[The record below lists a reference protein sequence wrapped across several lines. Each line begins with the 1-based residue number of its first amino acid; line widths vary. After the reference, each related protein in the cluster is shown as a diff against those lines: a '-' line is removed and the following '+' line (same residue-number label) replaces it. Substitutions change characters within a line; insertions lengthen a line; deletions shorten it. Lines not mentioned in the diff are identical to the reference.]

1 MFYNTY
7 TIYTFLRICG
17 VLKKIIYSTDQDTFI
32 YKRINQLGEGKLSSG
47 FREQMRSNELK
58 KAKNK

>member
-1 MFYNTY
+1 
-7 TIYTFLRICG
+7 